1 MKLIVIIFITMANIF
16 TKHPKEVG
24 ETYFQHLWVSLKYS
38 FKLLLLFI
46 FAFIHSIFPFI
57 FKTTTSAKIIKMAEE
72 LKNRK

>member
-24 ETYFQHLWVSLKYS
+24 ETYFQHLWIALKYS

-46 FAFIHSIFPFI
+46 ITFIHSIFPFI
-57 FKTTTSAKIIKMAEE
+57 FKTTTSAKIIEMAE
-72 LKNRK
+72 KN

>member
-1 MKLIVIIFITMANIF
+1 MANIF

-46 FAFIHSIFPFI
+46 IAFIHSIFPFI
-57 FKTTTSAKIIKMAEE
+57 FKTTTSAKIIEMAEE

>member
-1 MKLIVIIFITMANIF
+1 MANIF

-24 ETYFQHLWVSLKYS
+24 ETYFQHLWVALKYS

-46 FAFIHSIFPFI
+46 IAFIHSFFPFI
-57 FKTTTSAKIIKMAEE
+57 FKATTSTKIIEMAEE

>member
-1 MKLIVIIFITMANIF
+1 MANIF

-46 FAFIHSIFPFI
+46 ISFIHSIFPFI
-57 FKTTTSAKIIKMAEE
+57 YKTTVSAKIIEMAEQ

>member
-1 MKLIVIIFITMANIF
+1 MANIF

-24 ETYFQHLWVSLKYS
+24 ETYFQHLWVALKYS

-46 FAFIHSIFPFI
+46 ISFIHSIFPFI
-57 FKTTTSAKIIKMAEE
+57 FKTTVSAKIIEMAEQ